1 MMKKYGDLMACY
13 MYIEDEQQ
21 DWKLNNLKSHPP
33 PRLWGTGDGVLYE
46 QATPK
51 GLVWDWLK

>member
-1 MMKKYGDLMACY
+1 MKKYGDLMACY

-33 PRLWGTGDGVLYE
+33 RDCGERGMGFFMNKQPQRDWSGTG
-46 QATPK
+46 
-51 GLVWDWLK
+51 